1 MTTGACFSTKYIQQ
15 LQRNLQYAYF
25 NSGHT
30 LNSYLERVSDA
41 LSEQLPDLSEKEV
54 QRYLTA
60 IMVGSEEIVKT
71 VSLEFLVA
79 FAKGILDVSL
89 THCLSC
95 NIGKTNAITMYRRF
109 FIPMRTFANV
119 VEMCKHVSVYEKKK
133 ISPQARKNLVDLKER
148 LTSDTSLPQEVT
160 FLTAD
165 TVRELCLHHA
175 QLGINAFYLKYR
187 KLIRV

>member
-1 MTTGACFSTKYIQQ
+1 MAEVCLSTKYIQQ

-30 LNSYLERVSDA
+30 LNNYLERVSDA
-41 LSEQLPDLSEKEV
+41 LSNQLPDLPGKQV
-54 QRYLTA
+54 QQYLIA
-60 IMVGSEEIVKT
+60 IMMGSEEIVKT
-71 VSLEFLVA
+71 ASLEFLVA

-95 NIGKTNAITMYRRF
+95 NIGKTNSISLYQRF

-119 VEMCKHVSVYEKKK
+119 VEMCKHVSGYKKKK
-133 ISPQARKNLVDLKER
+133 ISPQARKNLVDLRER

-165 TVRELCLHHA
+165 IVRELCLHHA
-175 QLGINAFYLKYR
+175 QLGTSACYLKYR
-187 KLIRV
+187 KLVYA